1 MSKMTDE
8 VVKASAAMDVYC
20 ALQHA
25 LIAAIEAG
33 VVEHN
38 AAAEQIIDLCNQE
51 MGRNLSIYDD
61 ETRKLIMAAMKNPK
75 LD

>member
-1 MSKMTDE
+1 MSNQTDK

-20 ALQHA
+20 ALQHG

-38 AAAEQIIDLCNQE
+38 AAAEQIIDLCSQE

-61 ETRKLIMAAMKNPK
+61 ETQKLIMAAMKNPK
-75 LD
+75 MD